1 MSTTGLRTTGLG
13 TQVVCTPARTPEQLA
28 DHHRIRDAVFVRE
41 QGIFAESDVDAHDA
55 ADDVV
60 HVVATVGET
69 SVGTVRLFPVIGEP
83 GLWQGDRLAVL
94 DGWRTFGV
102 GAPLVRFAVRYAG
115 EHGGTRMVAHI
126 QTANVVFFKRLGW
139 SVCGEPEQY
148 VGRTHQPMDIPLT
161 PAPLG

>member
-1 MSTTGLRTTGLG
+1 MSVTGLRTE
-13 TQVVCTPARTPEQLA
+13 VVCAPVCTPEQLA
-28 DHHRIRDAVFVRE
+28 DHHRIRHAVFVQE

-55 ADDVV
+55 ADGVV
-60 HVVATVGET
+60 HVLATVGDE
-69 SVGTVRLFPVIGEP
+69 SVGTVRLFPVAGER

-115 EHGGTRMVAHI
+115 EHGGTRMIAHI
-126 QTANVVFFKRLGW
+126 QTPNVVFFRRLGW

-148 VGRTHQPMDIPLT
+148 VGVTHQPMDIALT
-161 PAPLG
+161 SS